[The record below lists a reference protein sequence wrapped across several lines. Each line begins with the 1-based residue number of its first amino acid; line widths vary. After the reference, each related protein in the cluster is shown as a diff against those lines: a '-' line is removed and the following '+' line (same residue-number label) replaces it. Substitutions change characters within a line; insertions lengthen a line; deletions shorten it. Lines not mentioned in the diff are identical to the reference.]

1 MNNAFYEKM
10 KKIRAFL
17 LDLDG
22 TVYIE
27 GELIGDMKNTLR
39 AVRESGRKIVYL
51 TNNSSKTGEKY
62 VERLKKIGIWDE
74 RDTVYTSGDATV
86 ALLKSRYAG
95 KRVYLMGTQKLREEF
110 LREGIVLDDENPEIT
125 VISYDTEINYEK
137 LCKVALFLKRGTTY
151 IATHP
156 DVNCPAKEVDV
167 PDIGSYM
174 KMFEASTGRL
184 PDVIVGKP
192 YRFMGEGIEELTG
205 CEEDQL
211 VMVGDRLYTDIRF
224 GLNNS
229 FATVLVLSGE
239 TTEKMYSESGMKADI
254 VINSLNDILPYL
266 R

>member
-86 ALLKSRYAG
+86 ALLKSRYA
-95 KRVYLMGTQKLREEF
+95 
-110 LREGIVLDDENPEIT
+110 
-125 VISYDTEINYEK
+125 
-137 LCKVALFLKRGTTY
+137 ALHTSPRTPT
-151 IATHP
+151 
-156 DVNCPAKEVDV
+156 
-167 PDIGSYM
+167 
-174 KMFEASTGRL
+174 
-184 PDVIVGKP
+184 
-192 YRFMGEGIEELTG
+192 
-205 CEEDQL
+205 
-211 VMVGDRLYTDIRF
+211 
-224 GLNNS
+224 
-229 FATVLVLSGE
+229 
-239 TTEKMYSESGMKADI
+239 
-254 VINSLNDILPYL
+254 
-266 R
+266 